1 MSVDLQDDASCRID
15 TRDEERI
22 VTTKFRF
29 PGLAFL
35 ATAVFFGGAAIADD
49 IRPDALRQD
58 ARPFASEKCI
68 EQCDTESDR
77 CMADSQGDPD
87 KLQACDEKY
96 SACLQDCE
104 KSP

>member
-1 MSVDLQDDASCRID
+1 MTD
-15 TRDEERI
+15 
-22 VTTKFRF
+22 FR
-29 PGLAFL
+29 LHVAAFL
-35 ATAVFFGGAAIADD
+35 TAAAGFGGAAIADD
-49 IRPDALRQD
+49 IRPDAIRLD

-87 KLQACDEKY
+87 KLQACDEQY
-96 SACLQDCE
+96 SACLQACE

>member
-1 MSVDLQDDASCRID
+1 MTPIRIH
-15 TRDEERI
+15 
-22 VTTKFRF
+22 
-29 PGLAFL
+29 GLAL
-35 ATAVFFGGAAIADD
+35 LAATALAGGAAHADD
-49 IRPDALRQD
+49 IRPDSLRQD

-96 SACLQDCE
+96 SACLQACE
-104 KSP
+104 DAG

>member
-1 MSVDLQDDASCRID
+1 MTHFRIHC
-15 TRDEERI
+15 
-22 VTTKFRF
+22 
-29 PGLAFL
+29 LAFL
-35 ATAVFFGGAAIADD
+35 AAAAGFGGTAIADE
-49 IRPDALRQD
+49 IRPEALRQD

-96 SACLQDCE
+96 SACLQACE
-104 KSP
+104 TG

>member
-1 MSVDLQDDASCRID
+1 MTQFRIHC
-15 TRDEERI
+15 
-22 VTTKFRF
+22 
-29 PGLAFL
+29 LAFL
-35 ATAVFFGGAAIADD
+35 AAVAGFGSTAIADD

-96 SACLQDCE
+96 SACLQACE
-104 KSP
+104 TG